1 MASFYQQVLK
11 PLEDLTRGF
20 LQYLTL
26 IIMTLI
32 IIRFYEETQCIEII
46 EKADYQHQNTCLS
59 LTNEWDSRHEEILRA
74 KRFQTLY
81 P

>member
-1 MASFYQQVLK
+1 
-11 PLEDLTRGF
+11 
-20 LQYLTL
+20 
-26 IIMTLI
+26 MTLM
-32 IIRFYEETQCIEII
+32 IIRFYEETQYIEII
-46 EKADYQHQNTCLS
+46 EKADYQHQNTRLS

>member
-1 MASFYQQVLK
+1 
-11 PLEDLTRGF
+11 
-20 LQYLTL
+20 
-26 IIMTLI
+26 MTLI

-74 KRFQTLY
+74 KRFQTLFPKVLY
-81 P
+81 VLFLDDSLDSRYVIFVSNLK

>member
-1 MASFYQQVLK
+1 MASFHQQVLK

-74 KRFQTLY
+74 KRFQTLF